1 MIIEGATIQGT
12 AVNAL
17 AAPPSYG
24 TTVAWTSGT
33 YFDSYT
39 SQTSATTDLAATN
52 CTCYQ
57 LYYCWNSVQ
66 LVLNS
71 SVGIATTT
79 SGTNTWTLCY
89 AKSNSTGGVLG
100 DFGAASNIGSGS
112 GSYGAGTLNEASK
125 ITPST
130 ITIPANVYFILG
142 IYFGPFYRAWRT
154 LGANRTAYVGAT
166 PYVTATNTIYYTP
179 AIQNI
184 YAALLPSQLG
194 GALPSTQY
202 NGYVPV
208 LSWKFTVV

>member
-1 MIIEGATIQGT
+1 MIIQGVTVQGT
-12 AVNAL
+12 ALNAL
-17 AAPPSYG
+17 AAPPAYG
-24 TTVAWTSGT
+24 TSVAWTSGT

-39 SQTSATTDLAATN
+39 SQTSASTDLAATN

-71 SVGIATTT
+71 TVGIATTT
-79 SGTNTWTLCY
+79 NGTNTWTLCY
-89 AKSNSTGGVLG
+89 SKSNSLQVLG
-100 DFGAASNIGSGS
+100 DFGAVSNIGSGS
-112 GSYGAGTLNEASK
+112 GAYTAGGFNEISK

-130 ITIPANVYFILG
+130 ITIPSNTYFILG

-154 LGANRTAYVGAT
+154 LAANRTAYVGAV

-179 AIQNI
+179 AIQNVFSP
-184 YAALLPSQLG
+184 LLPSQLG

>member
-12 AVNAL
+12 ALNAL
-17 AAPPSYG
+17 AAPPAYG

-33 YFDSYT
+33 YFDSYS
-39 SQTSATTDLAATN
+39 SQTSATSDLAATN

-71 SVGIATTT
+71 TVGVAVTT
-79 SGTNTWTLCY
+79 SGTNTVTTCY
-89 AKSNSTGGVLG
+89 SKSNSTGGVLG
-100 DFGAASNIGSGS
+100 DFGAVSNIGTGS
-112 GSYGAGTLNEASK
+112 GSYTGGTLNENSK

-130 ITIPANVYFILG
+130 ITIPANVYFLLG
-142 IYFGPFYRAWRT
+142 IYNGPFYRAWRT

-166 PYVTATNTIYYTP
+166 PYVTAVNTIYYTP

-184 YAALLPSQLG
+184 YSPLLPSQFG

-202 NGYVPV
+202 NGYMSVIS
-208 LSWKFTVV
+208 LKFTVV